1 VGPVGVLA
9 NYELQK
15 GDRIEL
21 VTATGGGYGNPKER
35 STKAI
40 EKDLLNGY
48 ISLEVAEKRYGY
60 QNA

>member
-1 VGPVGVLA
+1 MGVLA

-21 VTATGGGYGNPKER
+21 VTATGGGYGPPHER
-35 STKAI
+35 SSEAI
-40 EKDLLNGY
+40 ERDLLNEY
-48 ISLEVAEKRYGY
+48 ISVDVAKERYGY